1 MDVASASLCLSLLF
15 AVVRHSSSRLEADFS
30 AMDFESVCSTT
41 IPSRI
46 KMTGWFEEKGT
57 IPDENE
63 AVTGNTETANT
74 LVLLTAH
81 PDPHS
86 DSP

>member
-1 MDVASASLCLSLLF
+1 
-15 AVVRHSSSRLEADFS
+15 
-30 AMDFESVCSTT
+30 
-41 IPSRI
+41 
-46 KMTGWFEEKGT
+46 MTGWFEEKGT

-63 AVTGNTETANT
+63 AVTGNTETANN
-74 LVLLTAH
+74 LVLLTPH